1 MDRSGR
7 LLRQDTTMPSEWE
20 LLLRLGCAVAAGAV
34 LGFERDVSQRPA
46 GLRTHALVAV
56 GAAAFAM
63 AGAYGFTDF
72 ASADRDPA
80 RIAAQVVSG
89 LGFIGAGAII
99 RNGAEVSGLTTAATV
114 WAAGALGLLFAAG
127 EYVMGAGA
135 LAAIVLVL
143 VALRPLRQVS
153 GKVGRQAVEL
163 VFQYEVGFG
172 TLAPVLTAVK
182 DAGVDVVGVSVD
194 DVRSHAGDGS
204 GRDGSGRDG
213 TVLRRL
219 TIDGLV
225 DKSATEELAP
235 VMADLKRRPEMSRID
250 LSTS

>member
-1 MDRSGR
+1 
-7 LLRQDTTMPSEWE
+7 MPSQWE
-20 LLLRLGCAVAAGAV
+20 LLVRLVCAAVAGAA

-56 GAAAFAM
+56 GAATFAM

-80 RIAAQVVSG
+80 RVAAQVVSG

-114 WAAGALGLLFAAG
+114 WAAGALGLMFAAG
-127 EYVMGAGA
+127 EFVIGIGA
-135 LAAIVLVL
+135 LAAIVVVL

-172 TLAPVLTAVK
+172 TLAPVMTAVN
-182 DAGVDVVGVSVD
+182 DAGVEVVGVSVD
-194 DVRSHAGDGS
+194 DGRSLDGS
-204 GRDGSGRDG
+204 SGVRDGSI
-213 TVLRRL
+213 LRCL
-219 TIDGLV
+219 TIRGLV
-225 DKSATEELAP
+225 EKSATGELAP
-235 VMADLKRRPEMSRID
+235 MIADLKKRAEMLRID
-250 LSTS
+250 LSTK